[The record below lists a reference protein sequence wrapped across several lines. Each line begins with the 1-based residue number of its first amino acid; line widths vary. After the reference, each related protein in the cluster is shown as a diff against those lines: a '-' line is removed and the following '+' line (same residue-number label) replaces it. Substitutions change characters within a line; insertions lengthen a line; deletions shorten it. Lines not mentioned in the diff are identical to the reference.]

1 MRPLILSTV
10 FIAGIAA
17 VLFYFFN
24 KQTHSTSPLDQ
35 IVEKISDFDCPE
47 SDGTLFRDGRTS
59 ACYALNPSTRGLIAG
74 VEKNAPFVKWQ
85 IRSQFDSKTELWNVN
100 VKSIQMLPSYECL
113 IPVSS
118 RVDVKVDFVAG
129 HDFCRYNK

>member
-1 MRPLILSTV
+1 MRLLILSTV
-10 FIAGIAA
+10 LIAGVAA
-17 VLFYFFN
+17 VIFYFFS
-24 KQTHSTSPLDQ
+24 KQAYSASPFDQ
-35 IVEKISDFDCPE
+35 VVEKISDFDCLE
-47 SDGTLFRDGRTS
+47 SDGALFRDGRTS
-59 ACYALNPSTRGLIAG
+59 ACYALHPSIRELIAG

-85 IRSQFDSKTELWNVN
+85 IRSQFDSKTEMWEVN